1 VTLSDCPHPTAV
13 QRRVGTARCWLLLVV
28 ALAGGCTTIGAHDP
42 TALAR
47 LDLGPPVAV
56 SLCAYLDEGITAE
69 EVASL
74 LDVAWRDEGPG
85 YGVTIR
91 IVRAVHWK
99 RPAFGKDGILTALAR
114 EQLHPPCDRIMAFLG
129 RHPGDV
135 LWGLFLPQVLGATAL
150 THGYVVARAASLDQ
164 LVAPPAVVL
173 RHELHHLL
181 GCEHGL
187 TMTACYARIAAL
199 KAASQGE
206 FFPAWSRAL
215 NRVVGSREEANR
227 LLGG

>member
-69 EVASL
+69 EAASL

-114 EQLHPPCDRIMAFLG
+114 EQLHPP
-129 RHPGDV
+129 
-135 LWGLFLPQVLGATAL
+135 ATGSWPSSA
-150 THGYVVARAASLDQ
+150 VIRATCS
-164 LVAPPAVVL
+164 
-173 RHELHHLL
+173 
-181 GCEHGL
+181 G
-187 TMTACYARIAAL
+187 
-199 KAASQGE
+199 
-206 FFPAWSRAL
+206 
-215 NRVVGSREEANR
+215 GSSYPKCSGPRP
-227 LLGG
+227 